1 MVKLHEIC
9 ALISDHYPEKCAEEW
24 DNPGLQLGRDDAEI
38 ARVLVALELTHP
50 VIAEAIQTQAQLI
63 LTHHPFIFKPLKSVS
78 TRTPEGSMLL
88 DLAEH
93 HIALAAAHTN
103 LDAAPGAIA
112 QKLAQDLGMHNT
124 TPFLPA
130 TPYDA
135 CKIVVFVPEPHA
147 EQVAAAMHEAG
158 AGCVGNYSDVSFRA
172 SGTGYFT
179 CGSETHPAIGKPG
192 SAETVDE
199 QRIEMVVSSRYLGR
213 VIRALRAS
221 HPYEEPAFDV
231 FRLSSEVHGISD
243 LYGFGTI
250 GKLPAPV
257 KLADLLN
264 TIKTVWELPHLRY
277 AGDPESSVSRVAIL
291 NGSGGRYI
299 SKCSGKAD
307 VLITGDC
314 GHHDFDN
321 ARRMGIALVDA
332 GHYGTEKFIPQIMAD
347 MLRQSAYGDQLDIR
361 VAQSM
366 QNPMTE
372 I

>member
-9 ALISDHYPEKCAEEW
+9 AVLSEHYPEKCTEEW

-38 ARVLVALELTHP
+38 RRVLVALELTHR
-50 VIAEAIQTQAQLI
+50 VVAEAIETQAELI

-78 TRTPEGSMLL
+78 TRSPEGSMLL

-93 HIALAAAHTN
+93 RIALVAAHTN

-112 QKLAQDLGMHNT
+112 QKLAQDLALLDV

-130 TPYDA
+130 SPYDA
-135 CKIVVFVPEPHA
+135 CKIVVFVPETHA
-147 EQVAAAMHEAG
+147 DQVAAAMHEAG
-158 AGCVGNYSDVSFRA
+158 AGCVGDYSNVSFRS
-172 SGTGYFT
+172 SGTGHFT
-179 CGSETHPAIGKPG
+179 CGASTHPAIGEPG
-192 SAETVDE
+192 SAETVAE

-213 VIRALRAS
+213 VIRALRAA

-231 FRLSSEVHGISD
+231 FKLSSDVHGISD
-243 LYGFGTI
+243 LYGFGTL
-250 GKLPAPV
+250 GKLAAPV
-257 KLADLLN
+257 TLSDLLE
-264 TIKTVWELPHLRY
+264 TIKKVWDLPHLRY
-277 AGDPESSVSRVAIL
+277 AGDPQAKVSRIAIL

-299 SKCSGKAD
+299 SKCGGKAD

-321 ARRMGIALVDA
+321 ALRMGISLVDA

-347 MLRQSAYGDQLDIR
+347 MLRESSIGAQLDIQI
-361 VAQSM
+361 ACAM
-366 QNPMTE
+366 QNPMQV